1 MKLFSGRTSE
11 EWGLVIPRSSVLA
24 IFRKCRLFEAIC
36 NMKEG
41 LKMARA
47 GFMVALPQEWVA
59 DSLLAI

>member
-1 MKLFSGRTSE
+1 MKLFSWESSE
-11 EWGLVIPRSSVLA
+11 KWGLVVPRSSVLP
-24 IFRKCRLFEAIC
+24 ISRKCRLFEAIC